1 MKQAEMEVIYQGMI
15 GVLSALDDI
24 VQVLDVVSSGLQID
38 SQYKGISIVSLQTR
52 ILSGVEKEVQELIS
66 RVEGLIPEND
76 IETKEVSKLKSIDT
90 EIQM

>member
-38 SQYKGISIVSLQTR
+38 SQYKGISIVSLQIR

>member
-38 SQYKGISIVSLQTR
+38 SQYKGISIVSLQIR

-90 EIQM
+90 KI

>member
-38 SQYKGISIVSLQTR
+38 SQYKGISIVSLQIR

-90 EIQM
+90 KIWM

>member
-15 GVLSALDDI
+15 GVLSVLDDI

-38 SQYKGISIVSLQTR
+38 GQYKGISIVSLQIR

-66 RVEGLIPEND
+66 RVEGLIPEID

-90 EIQM
+90 KI